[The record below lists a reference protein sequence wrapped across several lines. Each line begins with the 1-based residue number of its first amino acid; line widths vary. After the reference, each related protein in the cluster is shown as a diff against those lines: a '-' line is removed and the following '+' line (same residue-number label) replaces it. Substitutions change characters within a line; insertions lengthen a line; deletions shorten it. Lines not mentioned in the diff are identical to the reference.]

1 MYSDDLDSVT
11 NNLRD
16 SAKGSNDGY
25 DVAFPLTIA
34 APDPRDGRRLE
45 IVVDGLLLFGGAQ
58 FAVDTTLVSP
68 LHCDG
73 TPTPRAA
80 DSDGAALVRAR
91 RRKERTYPELVH
103 PRARARLV
111 VIAGEVAGRWSDET
125 RRFIGLLARARAR
138 NETKL
143 MRRRVEQAG
152 GSGGGLCCLALLP
165 EPLQLPCWACDAVQS
180 RFRWGVSPLSDEV
193 VRVERACMRF

>member
-1 MYSDDLDSVT
+1 MVRDLD
-11 NNLRD
+11 
-16 SAKGSNDGY
+16 
-25 DVAFPLTIA
+25 IA

-45 IVVDGLLLFGGAQ
+45 IVVDGLPLFGGAQ

-73 TPTPRAA
+73 TPTPGAA
-80 DSDGAALVRAR
+80 DSNGAALIRAR

-111 VIAGEVAGRWSDET
+111 VIAGEVAGRWFDET
-125 RRFIGLLARARAR
+125 RRFIGCLHVLGRGTRPSSCVT
-138 NETKL
+138 EWS
-143 MRRRVEQAG
+143 G

-165 EPLQLPCWACDAVQS
+165 EPLQLPCWACGPVEVQMGCL
-180 RFRWGVSPLSDEV
+180 RCPMRWCVTTAMQGW
-193 VRVERACMRF
+193 VELA